1 MDHRWIGAREM
12 MKELRDGADGG
23 VPWWAIL
30 SENGKVLV
38 TSNDEDGNN
47 IGYPRSKSEQA
58 HFRTM
63 LEQTAIRL
71 TADEI
76 TSLVD
81 ALNRSE
87 L

>member
-1 MDHRWIGAREM
+1 MN
-12 MKELRDGADGG
+12 
-23 VPWWAIL
+23 
-30 SENGKVLV
+30 ENGKVLV
-38 TSNDEDGNN
+38 TSNDGDGNN
-47 IGYPRSKSEQA
+47 IGFPRSERERA

-71 TADEI
+71 KADDI

-87 L
+87 Q